1 MYNGFLSGLEFY
13 LRISLYT
20 TCSDV
25 FVLFCS
31 RQITPQRMATKYRRL
46 EVEAY
51 LNRVN
56 SKVPLSPLHPSFPF
70 LTFILNCF
78 FFHPLYPSPPS
89 LHSSVTVSS
98 LHDLTYTS
106 FSLPVST
113 SSPSQAT
120 TFPSEQLMQV
130 IPGT

>member
-13 LRISLYT
+13 LRISLYI

-70 LTFILNCF
+70 FTFILVSSSIPSIL
-78 FFHPLYPSPPS
+78 HPLTPSPP
-89 LHSSVTVSS
+89 H
-98 LHDLTYTS
+98 
-106 FSLPVST
+106 SLPLSLFALNLLPSLSQFLPVAPPKPLPFPQ
-113 SSPSQAT
+113 SS
-120 TFPSEQLMQV
+120 
-130 IPGT
+130 